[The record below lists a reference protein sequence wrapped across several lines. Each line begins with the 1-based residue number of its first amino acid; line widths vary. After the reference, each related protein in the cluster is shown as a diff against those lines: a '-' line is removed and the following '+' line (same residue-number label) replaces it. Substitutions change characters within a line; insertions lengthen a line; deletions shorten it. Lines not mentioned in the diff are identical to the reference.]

1 MKIFPAVLVSAVLL
15 AILVAGGCKKDES
28 PPPPNNASPP
38 PASGS
43 LDSGPRAAAKNMYSL
58 LFDGT
63 KAQFLSCFWGT
74 EPDLKSVGTLFDFNR
89 SSLDFRNAFIQAYGK
104 AAWPSGRN
112 GPDDPAREQQARLN
126 EIERSD
132 LKIDGDQATLTNI
145 MRGAEKQNPM
155 ELIKTGGT
163 WKVKASSL
171 RPTGPNGDK
180 ALAAMAGMA
189 SLMSKYQRAVGKPGI
204 KPEDILY
211 ELKRALAEEEQGPS
225 TAPHRFDINMI
236 K

>member
-1 MKIFPAVLVSAVLL
+1 MKTFLAVLVSAAAL
-15 AILVAGGCKKDES
+15 AMIVAGGCKKDES
-28 PPPPNNASPP
+28 PPPGNTAP
-38 PASGS
+38 GS
-43 LDSGPRAAAKNMYSL
+43 AGGAADSGPRTAAKDMYSR
-58 LFDGT
+58 LFEGT
-63 KAQFLSCFWGT
+63 RAQFLSCFWGT
-74 EPDLKSVGTLFDFNR
+74 ESDLKSVGTLFDFNR
-89 SSLDFRNAFIQAYGK
+89 SSLDFREAFIKAYGQ

-112 GPDDPAREQQARLN
+112 GPDDPAKEQWARLN
-126 EIERSD
+126 EIDRSD
-132 LKIDGDQATLTNI
+132 QTIDGDQATLTNI

-189 SLMSKYQRAVGKPGI
+189 SLMVKYQRAVGKPDI

-211 ELKRALAEEEQGPS
+211 ELKRALAEEEQGPGKE
-225 TAPHRFDINMI
+225 PHRFDINKI